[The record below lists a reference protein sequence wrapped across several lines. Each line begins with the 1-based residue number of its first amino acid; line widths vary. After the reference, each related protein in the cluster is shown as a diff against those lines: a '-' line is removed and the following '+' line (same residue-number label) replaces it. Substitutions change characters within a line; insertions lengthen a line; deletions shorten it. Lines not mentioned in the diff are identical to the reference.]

1 MMTITNVDGSSAVS
15 NAALPRLDQCDGCSH
30 PASKNFSPQANVV
43 AKSSTGA
50 TTPPSFY
57 SNSTANIGIPAM
69 ESDSKTPPEATKPPP
84 ASISA
89 DTASSGANAF
99 GNGDSNSSSFGTSS
113 SETSSSR
120 TEPIVASDDF
130 SSLHSPVASTG
141 DVVVS
146 SKKRAAKNDA
156 IEGEEEE
163 EDHHNKKARRH
174 GQALKD
180 AIANDAETKER
191 ELKAAQDKAW
201 KAYQVKIALWE
212 EEQAKRKLSEDAKAQ
227 KAALSEAKRAERE
240 EAKALADPKAQEAA
254 KEKED
259 EQASL
264 LAKVID
270 DIIIIEQRIEEL
282 DESAKKQKLVGFH
295 SNQCVLVE
303 QWKVELDEKKKEN
316 YAAGVPYSSNLLTI
330 AVEAVEKGDDKTFKS
345 RVTHLKTD
353 YTALNE
359 LAEGTRMIQN
369 KYLLHVN
376 RRKKDRGDDGSEKFL
391 KKFKELRDAKNTF
404 EKKRDEELHL
414 DIDKDIG
421 GDSKSEECKA
431 KSEEFKAF
439 LCAIA
444 AKSSDDIPGQWGGFT
459 EDTAGELALEQLKE
473 MLNYMVEECDGVD
486 SIEDIL
492 PPGMS
497 LEEFVRMD
505 RDNDEEMNGLKKLA
519 LDGAREQAQRQFKE
533 TGIEIEE
540 KTINR
545 FSELSFLTSLNIL
558 IYYDDIVSSLLEK
571 KAGVFRHPTSKK
583 LMFFARI
590 PNSLL
595 VQFCIGS
602 IKFQML
608 ALDDYE
614 RYVHLKGNYVMQ
626 LFGGGEYTRL
636 YSVEG
641 DKIKRMKFFV
651 TASNNLFSFF
661 CQTRRD
667 KSVAAEAKYTG
678 GKRWSAHRLELTV
691 LYNLGLG
698 MNNCAWF
705 RKYLR
710 LESEETF
717 EAKLSYYKYD
727 HDAEERRRAQLKAKG
742 WEDVKQA
749 VSCDGDHLLGRM
761 RMWMNASLFVM
772 PCSHSWN
779 QCMANVRAKMGCWGF
794 AFAHVK
800 YTGGN

>member
-57 SNSTANIGIPAM
+57 SISTANIGIPAM

-84 ASISA
+84 VLISA

-156 IEGEEEE
+156 IEGEEE
-163 EDHHNKKARRH
+163 DHHNKKARRH

-212 EEQAKRKLSEDAKAQ
+212 EEQEAKKKLTPEAKRKLSEDAKAQ
-227 KAALSEAKRAERE
+227 KAALAEAKRVKREEAKALASAKRKLREEAKLHKAALAEAKRKEEAEAKAVADSKRKEREEAQERELKVAQDKAWEYQQAKIARWEEEQEAKKKLIREAKRKLSEDAKAQKAALAEAKRVKRE
-240 EAKALADPKAQEAA
+240 EAKALADAKAQEAA
-254 KEKED
+254 KEKEY

-369 KYLLHVN
+369 KYLPNLL
-376 RRKKDRGDDGSEKFL
+376 RRKMPRGDDGSEKFL
-391 KKFKELRDAKNTF
+391 KKLKELRDAKNAF
-404 EKKRDEELHL
+404 EKKRDEEMHL
-414 DIDKDIG
+414 DIDKDG
-421 GDSKSEECKA
+421 GAKA
-431 KSEEFKAF
+431 EKLKA
-439 LCAIA
+439 LIIAIA
-444 AKSSDDIPGQWGGFT
+444 AKSSDDIPGHWGGFT

-497 LEEFVRMD
+497 VEEFVKMD
-505 RDNDEEMNGLKKLA
+505 RDNDEEMDSLKKLTM
-519 LDGAREQAQRQFKE
+519 DGARKQAQRQFEE
-533 TGIEIEE
+533 TGIEVEE

-545 FSELSFLTSLNIL
+545 FSELTC
-558 IYYDDIVSSLLEK
+558 YSS
-571 KAGVFRHPTSKK
+571 
-583 LMFFARI
+583 
-590 PNSLL
+590 
-595 VQFCIGS
+595 
-602 IKFQML
+602 
-608 ALDDYE
+608 
-614 RYVHLKGNYVMQ
+614 
-626 LFGGGEYTRL
+626 
-636 YSVEG
+636 
-641 DKIKRMKFFV
+641 
-651 TASNNLFSFF
+651 
-661 CQTRRD
+661 
-667 KSVAAEAKYTG
+667 
-678 GKRWSAHRLELTV
+678 
-691 LYNLGLG
+691 
-698 MNNCAWF
+698 
-705 RKYLR
+705 
-710 LESEETF
+710 
-717 EAKLSYYKYD
+717 
-727 HDAEERRRAQLKAKG
+727 
-742 WEDVKQA
+742 
-749 VSCDGDHLLGRM
+749 
-761 RMWMNASLFVM
+761 
-772 PCSHSWN
+772 
-779 QCMANVRAKMGCWGF
+779 
-794 AFAHVK
+794 
-800 YTGGN
+800 